1 MPNRDFKK
9 KYENDN
15 ELDDS
20 LIVKESQDAIK
31 EMNDM
36 LDRIG
41 KEIYD
46 DVMEIRKTKREKE
59 LEDSFNERYEKYLKE
74 ILK

>member
-1 MPNRDFKK
+1 MGELLNEK

-59 LEDSFNERYEKYLKE
+59 
-74 ILK
+74 

>member
-1 MPNRDFKK
+1 MKK
-9 KYENDN
+9 EYENDN

-36 LDRIG
+36 LDGIG

-46 DVMEIRKTKREKE
+46 DVMEMRKQREKRVKS
-59 LEDSFNERYEKYLKE
+59 LSNNVIF
-74 ILK
+74 

>member
-1 MPNRDFKK
+1 MKK
-9 KYENDN
+9 EYENDN

-36 LDRIG
+36 LDGIG

-46 DVMEIRKTKREKE
+46 DVMEMRKQREKRVNN
-59 LEDSFNERYEKYLKE
+59 FFK
-74 ILK
+74 

>member
-1 MPNRDFKK
+1 MKK

-59 LEDSFNERYEKYLKE
+59 
-74 ILK
+74 